1 MAGGEARSPGC
12 SGRCPPAGRQLGTPR
27 GGGGGGGAAAEEG
40 GGPGPG
46 SRAALPPPRETW
58 RRRKLSSALCAGSL
72 SVLLALVVRLVR
84 GERGR
89 ELAAEGPRGWGW
101 GWVPPGA
108 VPLGLAGAFFGAGR
122 YLLRGGVRPR
132 TAALLLAA
140 CCGGEAVA
148 QTALAAGE
156 EDHLLSLA
164 ATGVVLSCLAAVT
177 WLVLKLRQG
186 VLMLAVTSAART
198 TSLVALEKVPA
209 SWRPYLAYLLG
220 LLGILLAGCADRL
233 WPPRRAAPPTEPPA
247 APPAADEAPV
257 LRRRRRS
264 SSMISPEMSGGGG
277 GSKTHRRT
285 SLPCIPREQVGQ
297 GLGGGARHAGPKLC
311 RRRGEAVPS
320 PLEEPSTVRALP
332 GAPRRGEPRAAA
344 PGRGRGRGGSGALRT
359 QPDLARLR
367 APGRGGSGLSF
378 LSQPSPALAFLKPGG
393 RLGRMVP
400 AWLSELVG
408 TCSRHGPRVSQ
419 HHLPA
424 TWKGSLAL
432 LNLL

>member
-1 MAGGEARSPGC
+1 MAGGEARSPSC
-12 SGRCPPAGRQLGTPR
+12 SGRCPPAGLQPGSPR
-27 GGGGGGGAAAEEG
+27 GGGGAAEG
-40 GGPGPG
+40 RPV
-46 SRAALPPPRETW
+46 SRTALSPPRETW

-89 ELAAEGPRGWGW
+89 ELAAEGGAGPRGWGW
-101 GWVPPGA
+101 LPPGA
-108 VPLGLAGAFFGAGR
+108 VPLGLAAAFFGAGR

-148 QTALAAGE
+148 QTALAAG

-198 TSLVALEKVPA
+198 TSLVALERVPA

-220 LLGILLAGCADRL
+220 LLGILLAGYADRL
-233 WPPRRAAPPTEPPA
+233 WPPRRAAPLAEPPA
-247 APPAADEAPV
+247 ARAAADEAPV

-277 GSKTHRRT
+277 GSSSKTHRRT

-297 GLGGGARHAGPKLC
+297 GQGRTGPKLC
-311 RRRGEAVPS
+311 CWRVGAPPAAEARADVPS
-320 PLEEPSTVRALP
+320 RPLP
-332 GAPRRGEPRAAA
+332 GGGAEHGAGFARLPAARRAPCGRPGTGLGLV
-344 PGRGRGRGGSGALRT
+344 GRGTPRT
-359 QPDLARLR
+359 QPDL
-367 APGRGGSGLSF
+367 S
-378 LSQPSPALAFLKPGG
+378 
-393 RLGRMVP
+393 
-400 AWLSELVG
+400 
-408 TCSRHGPRVSQ
+408 
-419 HHLPA
+419 
-424 TWKGSLAL
+424 
-432 LNLL
+432 

>member
-1 MAGGEARSPGC
+1 MGGGEARSPSC
-12 SGRCPPAGRQLGTPR
+12 TGRCPPAGRQPGTPR
-27 GGGGGGGAAAEEG
+27 GGGEAEG
-40 GGPGPG
+40 GPA
-46 SRAALPPPRETW
+46 SRAALPLPPPPPPRETW

-89 ELAAEGPRGWGW
+89 DLAAEGGAGPRGWGW
-101 GWVPPGA
+101 LPPGA
-108 VPLGLAGAFFGAGR
+108 VLLGLAGAFFGAGR

-148 QTALAAGE
+148 QTALAAG

-198 TSLVALEKVPA
+198 TSLVALERVPA

-220 LLGILLAGCADRL
+220 LLGILLAGYADRL
-233 WPPRRAAPPTEPPA
+233 WPPRRAAPLAEPPA

-277 GSKTHRRT
+277 SSKTHRRT
-285 SLPCIPREQVGQ
+285 SLPCIPREQQVDDT
-297 GLGGGARHAGPKLC
+297 LLASLYAGIVAK
-311 RRRGEAVPS
+311 
-320 PLEEPSTVRALP
+320 
-332 GAPRRGEPRAAA
+332 
-344 PGRGRGRGGSGALRT
+344 
-359 QPDLARLR
+359 
-367 APGRGGSGLSF
+367 
-378 LSQPSPALAFLKPGG
+378 SPAIIKVIPHRYF
-393 RLGRMVP
+393 
-400 AWLSELVG
+400 
-408 TCSRHGPRVSQ
+408 C
-419 HHLPA
+419 
-424 TWKGSLAL
+424 
-432 LNLL
+432 